1 MPFVA
6 SVETHL
12 PCWGS
17 CLWWGAGGD
26 EDKWEAP
33 AMAWDYPRS
42 QVVPSDSAP
51 HVRRYLHESPATE
64 EHLAMVAVKYHCHGA
79 NNPKA
84 RLRYE
89 ITMEQALNAPTVVT
103 PFRRYACAPECALAH
118 NIGGPTAV
126 SAVTISERPGGSH

>member
-1 MPFVA
+1 
-6 SVETHL
+6 
-12 PCWGS
+12 
-17 CLWWGAGGD
+17 
-26 EDKWEAP
+26 
-33 AMAWDYPRS
+33 
-42 QVVPSDSAP
+42 
-51 HVRRYLHESPATE
+51 
-64 EHLAMVAVKYHCHGA
+64 MVAVKYHCHGA

>member
-1 MPFVA
+1 
-6 SVETHL
+6 
-12 PCWGS
+12 
-17 CLWWGAGGD
+17 
-26 EDKWEAP
+26 
-33 AMAWDYPRS
+33 MAWDYPRS

-89 ITMEQALNAPTVVT
+89 IDRQFAPYLGLSWHEK
-103 PFRRYACAPECALAH
+103 FGE
-118 NIGGPTAV
+118 TADFARLEGEDTHSV
-126 SAVTISERPGGSH
+126 SFVLGLRLWY